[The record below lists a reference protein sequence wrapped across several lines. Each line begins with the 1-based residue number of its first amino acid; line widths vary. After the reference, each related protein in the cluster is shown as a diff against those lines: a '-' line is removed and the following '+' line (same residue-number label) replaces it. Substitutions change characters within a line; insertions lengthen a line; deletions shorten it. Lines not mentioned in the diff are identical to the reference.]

1 MDDDYP
7 SSTHSSSSQS
17 LFHVRASELYPKR
30 ALLKE
35 DDCLTPSFVPLCG
48 ESIEYLGQASE
59 GVLALSNYRLYLQF
73 TDKDI
78 YYNIPLGLIDHVE
91 VRDLISLHI
100 TCKHAWT
107 CRFSFATNELCLDWL
122 RRIVKA
128 TTPSK
133 SKEEVFA
140 FAYFAWA
147 GEELGEEMSL
157 RLGKEPCYSAEQ
169 IFRNEVE
176 RMKFDVESGGVWRIS
191 SVNVDY
197 RLCATYPRYLLT
209 PASISDKILESAARF
224 RTSRRVP
231 VVVWRHRGNGAVI
244 ARCSQPEVG
253 WLGWRSSEDEELLKA
268 ITDACSQSTSSE
280 NNTEK
285 KLLIMDARS
294 YTTAVANRARGGGCE
309 CQEYYTNCEVKFMGL
324 ANIHSIRKS
333 FNALQALCAMPPDQ
347 AGWYS
352 ALESTKWLHNMS
364 GLLSAAVTVATVIE
378 EQARPVLVHC
388 SDGWDRTPQI
398 ISLAQLLLDPYYRTI
413 EGFQVLVERE
423 WLDFGHK
430 FSDRCGL
437 SEDVNERC
445 PVFLQWLDCIQN
457 LVRQFPCAFE
467 FSNGY
472 LVKLAQHTYSNLF
485 GTFLC
490 NSNAERFKL
499 GVQQRT
505 FSVWKFLLSPKFKNH
520 LYNSSQDQV
529 LWPACNV
536 RYLDVWRELYL
547 EHGYSESRLL
557 VTTSASQN
565 NIMSEDCT
573 SVADIGEDSVIT
585 PGSTETEDGRE
596 SRNEEDISINN
607 SSNCNGVSFCD
618 KDEIVKTVDDNVLM
632 AGDTVDICAVN
643 EKIKCDT
650 GKTVKKEPNSD
661 ISVSAWMENGLVSFD
676 SDVEDYSEG
685 LSGHSSTD
693 TIVPVSSTN
702 GKEASSENNLA
713 ASVPDLSSS
722 PGHTVFPLL
731 LDPVDGLAPLKDEV
745 QMRLQQMALEHKA
758 KELALERELQTTRLA
773 LLQQVCNQCSH
784 TNNGS
789 VATASAAAAVE
800 RSQDDEQGSLCST
813 EVSWEAVEE
822 PMPTLWVPDHAVSHC
837 MGCHNQ
843 FWLGRRKHHCRS
855 CGKIFCADCSEN
867 VVALPEEQL
876 YEPVRVCGSCY
887 NNPFGSRS
895 TSTALASTTTS
906 AATSCKAQG
915 SGVGIVLPPTQI

>member
-1 MDDDYP
+1 MDDEYP
-7 SSTHSSSSQS
+7 NSIQSTSTQS

-30 ALLKE
+30 TLHKE
-35 DDCLTPSFVPLCG
+35 HDFLTPSFVPLCG
-48 ESIEYLGQASE
+48 EAIEYLGQASE
-59 GVLALSNYRLYLQF
+59 GVLALSNYRLYLQLN
-73 TDKDI
+73 DKDI
-78 YYNIPLGLIDHVE
+78 YYNIPLGLVDHVE
-91 VRDLISLHI
+91 VRDLVYLHI
-100 TCKHAWT
+100 TCKDART
-107 CRFSFATNELCLDWL
+107 CRCSFASSELCLDWL

-128 TTPSK
+128 ITPPK
-133 SKEEVFA
+133 NKDEVFA

-157 RLGKEPCYSAEQ
+157 RLGKDSYSSAEQ
-169 IFRNEVE
+169 TFQSEVE
-176 RMKFDVESGGVWRIS
+176 RLKFDVQIGGVWRIS
-191 SVNVDY
+191 SVNVDHK
-197 RLCATYPRYLLT
+197 LCATYPRYLLT
-209 PASISDKILESAARF
+209 PASISDRILESAARF

-231 VVVWRHRGNGAVI
+231 AVVWRHRGNGAVI

-268 ITDACSQSTSSE
+268 ITDACTQSNPSD
-280 NNTEK
+280 NKTEQ

-309 CQEYYTNCEVKFMGL
+309 CPEYYPNCEIKFMNL

-352 ALESTKWLHNMS
+352 TLESTKWLHNMS
-364 GLLSAAVTVATVIE
+364 GLLHAAVTVVTAVE

-398 ISLAQLLLDPYYRTI
+398 ISLAQLLLDPFYRTI

-423 WLDFGHK
+423 WLEFGHK
-430 FSDRCGL
+430 FNDRCGL

-445 PVFLQWLDCIQN
+445 PVFLQWLDCIHN

-467 FSNGY
+467 FSNSY

-490 NSNAERFKL
+490 NSSAERFKL
-499 GVQQRT
+499 GLQQRT
-505 FSVWKFLLSPKFKNH
+505 FSVWKFLQSPKFRNH
-520 LYNSSQDQV
+520 LYSSSQDQV

-547 EHGYSESRLL
+547 EHCNSESQLA
-557 VTTSASQN
+557 VASSTSQQN
-565 NIMSEDCT
+565 IVEDCT
-573 SVADIGEDSVIT
+573 NVGDMGAEDSVNIS
-585 PGSTETEDGRE
+585 GLVETDDRRD
-596 SRNEEDISINN
+596 SRSEDISISNN
-607 SSNCNGVSFCD
+607 NRSGGTSSGDKDGAMIGFDLVDCGGVSDKINCD
-618 KDEIVKTVDDNVLM
+618 KKEKTEV
-632 AGDTVDICAVN
+632 
-643 EKIKCDT
+643 
-650 GKTVKKEPNSD
+650 KEPNSD
-661 ISVSAWMENGLVSFD
+661 RNVSAWMENGLVSFD

-693 TIVPVSSTN
+693 TIVPSSHSN
-702 GKEASSENNLA
+702 GKEKLLLPSGTAS
-713 ASVPDLSSS
+713 DLLTVSSPSSS
-722 PGHTVFPLL
+722 GHPVFPLL
-731 LDPVDGLAPLKDEV
+731 LDPVDGLAPLKD
-745 QMRLQQMALEHKA
+745 QIQTRLEQMALEHKA
-758 KELALERELQTTRLA
+758 KELALERELRTTRLA
-773 LLQQVCNQCSH
+773 LLQQVCHQCSH
-784 TNNGS
+784 SGGS
-789 VATASAAAAVE
+789 VAAASTSGVE

-822 PMPTLWVPDHAVSHC
+822 PVPTLWVPDHAVSHC
-837 MGCHNQ
+837 TGCHNQ
-843 FWLGRRKHHCRS
+843 FWLGRRKHHCSLYNSRS

-876 YEPVRVCGSCY
+876 YEPVRVCSSCY
-887 NNPFGSRS
+887 RNPFGNKSNP
-895 TSTALASTTTS
+895 TTATTVS
-906 AATSCKAQG
+906 SCKQQG